1 MKLAF
6 GVVVAKIERLL
17 EQQKELSAAEIC
29 SELNMT
35 RNQIG
40 AVISRMRKASPKMP
54 QRIYRVRYVFDHEGQ
69 RRYPRA
75 VYALG
80 DLPDAKK
87 PVSSYK
93 EIRKRYEKNK
103 KMKINSVFQ
112 LGFTRRQMQNF
123 NKGLI

>member
-1 MKLAF
+1 MKLEY

-17 EQQKELSAAEIC
+17 NQHGELSGAEIC

-35 RNQIG
+35 RNQVG
-40 AVISRMRKASPKMP
+40 AVISRMRKPLPTMP
-54 QRIYRVRYVFDHEGQ
+54 QRIYRVRYIHDHEGQ

-87 PVSSYK
+87 PISSEK
-93 EIRKRYEKNK
+93 VNRKRYDKNK
-103 KMKINSVFQ
+103 KMKVSSVFQ
-112 LGFTRRQMQNF
+112 LGFTRKQR
-123 NKGLI
+123 KEHSRGLL